1 MIQAGKTSGDGR
13 MASESTG
20 SLVDGWIDEI
30 VPAELEWK
38 ELVRSYPLASVL
50 VVAAGGFYLGAVH
63 GARIVEALTDLASHR
78 VEETADRLR
87 GAARDLS

>member
-1 MIQAGKTSGDGR
+1 
-13 MASESTG
+13 MASERSG

-30 VPAELEWK
+30 VPPDLDWK
-38 ELVRSYPLASVL
+38 EMVRSYPLASVL

-63 GARIVEALTDLASHR
+63 GARIVEALGDLASQR
-78 VEETADRLR
+78 VEDTAERLR